1 MLRAPRL
8 LGVVAALA
16 ASGLAISAC
25 APVHAGAAA
34 TVGNQRITVT
44 QVKAAA
50 DTMLKD
56 KGTQASASSNA
67 DLQRQVLARLIT
79 NKLVADA
86 AKQKGVSVSEG
97 DVQTT
102 LSQAISQSGGKDQL
116 NQAAAAQ
123 GIAANDVHDYIYYA
137 LLRQKLDDELTKDV
151 KIDYVDLAVIAL
163 SDKNTADQVLAQ
175 VKSDPSQFAAVA
187 KAKSLDTNTKDKGG
201 EIGQIPVSNLPD
213 PLKTDIASKS
223 DGDIF
228 QEQIQGAYY
237 IILLKSHTSKSLSDA
252 SGSQEAQTA
261 QQQAFQTYMAS
272 FSKQEGVSVSPRYG
286 SWDAAS
292 LQITPGSGALSSP
305 ESSNAPAPSGAPLS
319 PAAPSPSSGG

>member
-8 LGVVAALA
+8 LGVVGALA
-16 ASGLAISAC
+16 ASALAISAC

-50 DTMLKD
+50 DTMRKD
-56 KGTQASASSNA
+56 KGTGASASSNA

-86 AKQKGVSVSEG
+86 AKQKGITVSEG

-116 NQAAAAQ
+116 NAQAAQQ
-123 GIAANDVHDYIYYA
+123 GIAANDVHDFIYYA
-137 LLRQKLDDELTKDV
+137 LLQQKLDDQLTKDA

-163 SDKNTADQVLAQ
+163 TDKGTADEVLAQ
-175 VKSDPSQFAAVA
+175 VQADPSQFAAVA
-187 KAKSLDTNTKDKGG
+187 KAKSLDTNSKDNGG
-201 EIGQIPVSNLPD
+201 ELGQIPVSNLPD

-228 QEQIQGAYY
+228 EEQIQGAYY
-237 IILLKSHTSKSLSDA
+237 VILLKSHTSKSISDA
-252 SGSQEAQTA
+252 SGSQEAQAA

-286 SWDAAS
+286 TWDAAT
-292 LQITPGSGALSSP
+292 LQITPSSGALSSP

-319 PAAPSPSSGG
+319 PAAPAPSSGG

>member
-34 TVGNQRITVT
+34 TVGNDRISVS
-44 QVKAAA
+44 QVKAGV

-56 KGTQASASSNA
+56 QGTKASASSDS
-67 DLQRQVLARLIT
+67 DLQRHVLARLIT
-79 NKLVADA
+79 DKLLAAA
-86 AKQKGVSVSEG
+86 AKDKGITVTEG

-102 LSQAISQSGGKDQL
+102 LSQAVSQTGSKDKL

-123 GIAANDVHDYIYYA
+123 GIAANDLHDYIYYA
-137 LLRQKLDDELTKDV
+137 LLQQKLDEQLTKDV

-163 SDKNTADQVLAQ
+163 SDKATADQVLAQ
-175 VKSDPSQFAAVA
+175 VKADPTQFAAVA

-201 EIGQIPVSNLPD
+201 EVGEIPVSNLPD

-223 DGDIF
+223 AGDIF
-228 QEQIQGAYY
+228 EEQIQGAYY
-237 IILLKSHTSKSLSDA
+237 VILLKSRTSKSLSDA
-252 SGSQEAQTA
+252 TGSQEAQAA

-272 FSKQEGVSVSPRYG
+272 FSKQEGVTVSPRYG
-286 SWDAAS
+286 TWDAAT
-292 LQITPGSGALSSP
+292 LQVTPSSGALSSP
-305 ESSNAPAPSGAPLS
+305 ESSNAPAPSNAPLS
-319 PAAPSPSSGG
+319 PAASSPSSGG